1 MLKINTSI
9 FRFEAL
15 QFKQIVFYNNIC
27 LENVNFALLI
37 FKIFIL
43 TEVHSTFKSSYI
55 CGFSWGLQDWRDWI
69 LLIVCALCR
78 ELKWE
83 SEYSICFGSGN
94 NTQRKASFLSVCTE
108 ERPYVYAKKQR
119 TMPFFENINITVWVI
134 WLVQQPELICFP
146 HPQYC
151 NTERPCYPV

>member
-55 CGFSWGLQDWRDWI
+55 CGFS
-69 LLIVCALCR
+69 
-78 ELKWE
+78 
-83 SEYSICFGSGN
+83 
-94 NTQRKASFLSVCTE
+94 
-108 ERPYVYAKKQR
+108 
-119 TMPFFENINITVWVI
+119 
-134 WLVQQPELICFP
+134 
-146 HPQYC
+146 
-151 NTERPCYPV
+151 